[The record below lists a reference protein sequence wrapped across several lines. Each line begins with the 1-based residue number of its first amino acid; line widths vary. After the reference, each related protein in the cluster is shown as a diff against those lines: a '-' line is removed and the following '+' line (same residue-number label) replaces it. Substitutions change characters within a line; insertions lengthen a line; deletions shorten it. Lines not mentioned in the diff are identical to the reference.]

1 MSDSSDNELVLVRV
15 SSQKEKP
22 KFDVVPNDM
31 MFRFKFKD
39 SVGKSYSLVEYPLS
53 EGKKLPYI
61 TVIKGD

>member
-31 MFRFKFKD
+31 MFCFKFKD
-39 SVGKSYSLVEYPLS
+39 SGGKSYRLVEYPLS

-61 TVIKGD
+61 TVIQGD

>member
-22 KFDVVPNDM
+22 KFDVVPKDM
-31 MFRFKFKD
+31 KFRFKFKD
-39 SVGKSYSLVEYPLS
+39 FGGKSYSLVEYPLS

-61 TVIKGD
+61 TVIQGD